1 MSFRRFARLLSVTA
15 IVAITGSLAQAEGIP
30 PVEWTFAGGGSVR
43 FYGQIN
49 KGFLTFNDGQE
60 TETYNFIDNYNS
72 NTRFG
77 LTYDQT
83 LGRDWAYQGRFELQ
97 YDPFSTNTANIL
109 EPKPSSSAYQLTT
122 SNIRY
127 IDNRFTSRRDGVF
140 YLGQGDMASNNT
152 AEVDFSGTKVIAYSE
167 VQDSAGG
174 QYLRLSDGT
183 LSDVTIDDAF
193 TNYDGLSRAVRIR
206 YDTALFN
213 GFGARASYGQ
223 YLLSDDASTR
233 EEILYDV
240 VATYEGRF
248 DSFKIAA
255 QAAYSVKGS
264 ETTIIDGSASVL
276 HEPTGLSVTIAS
288 GSQDK
293 SDAVGSYGY
302 IKLGWQADLVS
313 WGSTAIAVDAYS
325 GTDIAAPG
333 SESKSTSLSL
343 VQTIDRANTELW
355 ATWRSYDFQQD
366 GADYNPADA
375 FFIGARFTW

>member
-1 MSFRRFARLLSVTA
+1 MSVCRFLCLASATVILAV
-15 IVAITGSLAQAEGIP
+15 TGSLAQAEGIP
-30 PVEWTFAGGGSVR
+30 PVEWTFAGGGTFR

-49 KGFLTFNDGQE
+49 KGFLTFNDGEE
-60 TETYNFIDNYNS
+60 TETYNLIDNYNA

-109 EPKPSSSAYQLTT
+109 DPKPSSSAYQLTT
-122 SNIRY
+122 ENIRY
-127 IDNRFTSRRDGVF
+127 IDNRFTSLRAGVF

-152 AEVDFSGTKVIAYSE
+152 AEVDLSGTKVIAYSE

-183 LSDVTIDDAF
+183 LSDITIDNAF

-206 YDTALFN
+206 YDTPLFN

-223 YLLSDDASTR
+223 NLLSDSASTR

-240 VATYEGRF
+240 AATYEGRF

-264 ETTIIDGSASVL
+264 ETTILDGSASVL
-276 HEPTGLSVTIAS
+276 HEPTGLSLTIAS

-293 SDAVGSYGY
+293 SGAMGSYGY
-302 IKLGWQADLVS
+302 VKLGWQADLVA
-313 WGSTAIAVDAYS
+313 WGSTAFAVDAYS
-325 GTDIAAPG
+325 GTDIAGAG
-333 SESKSTSLSL
+333 SESNSTSVSI

-355 ATWRSYDFQQD
+355 ATWRTYEFQQD
-366 GADYNPADA
+366 GADYYPADA
-375 FFIGARFTW
+375 FFVGARFSW